1 MKPISIPA
9 ILALRETPKIG
20 YRTIEKVLSMPDL
33 FEPSNP
39 SDLIEILKRAKERFG
54 RIPVPD
60 IQAVTNGWNKAHEIW
75 ERSREHNIHI
85 ISIKDSRYPKCL
97 SRISNPPVLLH
108 VRGNIDALNKDCIAI
123 VGTREPTE
131 YGIKTARKLG
141 ELFAKKGYV
150 VVSGLA
156 EGIDT
161 AAHQGALHANGI
173 TTAVLAHGLDTIYP
187 SKNKKLAKAILE
199 NNGALVSEYPWGT
212 KANRGYLVDRDRI
225 QSGLSLGVFVV
236 ETGIKGGT
244 MHTVKFCKEQKRVLV
259 VLKHPSDPTHPKTS
273 GNAQL
278 ISEKQ
283 ADIVFENDDD
293 IDLVIS
299 EMKRVKKEL
308 LNQDKKRNHREN
320 SIQMTLDFGEMNNE
334 SPHF

>member
-1 MKPISIPA
+1 MDPIP
-9 ILALRETPKIG
+9 ILALEETSKVGPK
-20 YRTIEKVLSMPDL
+20 TIEKVLSM
-33 FEPSNP
+33 FPSFKPSDP
-39 SDLIEILKRAKERFG
+39 SDLIEILKKAKERFG
-54 RIPVPD
+54 RISVPD

-75 ERSREHNIHI
+75 EHSQEHNIHI
-85 ISIKDSRYPKCL
+85 ISMVSPEYPKCL
-97 SRISNPPVLLH
+97 SQISNPPVLLH

-131 YGIKTARKLG
+131 YGIDAAERLG
-141 ELFAKKGYV
+141 ALFAKRGYV

-156 EGIDT
+156 KGIDA
-161 AAHQGALHANGI
+161 AAHQGALRANGI
-173 TTAVLAHGLDTIYP
+173 TIAVLAHGLHTVYP
-187 SKNKKLAKAILE
+187 GKNKELAKAILE
-199 NNGALVSEYPWGT
+199 NNGALVSEYSWGT
-212 KANRGYLVDRDRI
+212 KANRGYFVARDRI

-244 MHTVKFCKEQKRVLV
+244 MHTVKFCKEQKRILIVLR
-259 VLKHPSDPTHPKTS
+259 HPMSEHPKTS

-299 EMKRVKKEL
+299 EMKRVKREL
-308 LNQDKKRNHREN
+308 LNQDKKKNH
-320 SIQMTLDFGEMNNE
+320 SKKSVQMMLDLGEKNNE
-334 SPHF
+334 SANF